1 MAHMIITLPLA
12 AWVLVGAFETIPPDV
27 EEQASV
33 DGANRLQ
40 TIWHIVIPVAA
51 PGIAVATIFAWLAS
65 WDEVTY
71 AIYLTLFNRT
81 LPLEIV
87 NIVGRSP
94 PPVIATYATVITV
107 PVVIVTY
114 FMQRWIKADYLAGS
128 VKG

>member
-1 MAHMIITLPLA
+1 
-12 AWVLVGAFETIPPDV
+12 
-27 EEQASV
+27 
-33 DGANRLQ
+33 LQ
-40 TIWHIVIPVAA
+40 TIWRIVIPVAA

-94 PPVIATYATVITV
+94 PPVIATYATLITL
-107 PVVIVTY
+107 PVVIITY
-114 FMQRWIKADYLAGS
+114 LMQRWIRADYLAGA